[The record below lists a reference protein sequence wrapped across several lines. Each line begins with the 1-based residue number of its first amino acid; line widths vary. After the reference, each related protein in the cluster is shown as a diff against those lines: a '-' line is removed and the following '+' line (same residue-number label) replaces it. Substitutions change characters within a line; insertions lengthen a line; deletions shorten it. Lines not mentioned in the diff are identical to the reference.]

1 MGSLASLVILA
12 HVFVPQSW
20 ALEGV
25 SLNLVWLY
33 KDPSSTTLISFT
45 SIALALGGFNFAA
58 LTSKVAQ

>member
-1 MGSLASLVILA
+1 LALRASLANSQLPLSKV
-12 HVFVPQSW
+12 
-20 ALEGV
+20 LEGV

-33 KDPSSTTLISFT
+33 KNPSSTTLISFT